1 MQNITE
7 GLTVVQKVPKGEA
20 RERAQTALEQ
30 VGLGQFADRHPVQL
44 SGGQQQH
51 VSIAQALA
59 LKPEVILFDEPTS
72 ALDPELV
79 SDVNDTITKV
89 AGTGVTMIIVTHEI
103 RFAKNVSDR
112 VVFVNKGAIL
122 EQGTPQEVID
132 HPQTARVQE
141 FLSKMALK

>member
-1 MQNITE
+1 MTFENNKPT
-7 GLTVVQKVPKGEA
+7 LHGEMVDAA
-20 RERAQTALEQ
+20 REISERRAATISRM
-30 VGLGQFADRHPVQL
+30 V
-44 SGGQQQH
+44 
-51 VSIAQALA
+51 
-59 LKPEVILFDEPTS
+59 DEPTS

-103 RFAKNVSDR
+103 RFAKNVSDC
-112 VVFVNKGAIL
+112 VVFVDKGAIL

-132 HPQTARVQE
+132 QPQTARVQE